1 MMDHKVVKYNTNGTI
16 TKKNLSWM
24 TKSILMHDKQNQITG
39 EILQDNNNQK

>member
-24 TKSILMHDKQNQITG
+24 TKSMHDKQNQITG